1 MALRGDII
9 PGVEPL
15 KDFCY
20 ATDLIEF
27 IKTEAPHF
35 DVIGA
40 LLPQK
45 VTQILQIKFQIFK
58 IWKEVDAGCSSLVT
72 QLFFDNERFYDFSR

>member
-1 MALRGDII
+1 MKKSSSDFGSAWGYY

-15 KDFCY
+15 KDFRY

-35 DVIGA
+35 EVIGA
-40 LLPQK
+40 A
-45 VTQILQIKFQIFK
+45 ILRDIRILKPNFRYSK
-58 IWKEVDAGCSSLVT
+58 S
-72 QLFFDNERFYDFSR
+72 